1 MAKIIRDF
9 FWEGSRDDGGMHD
22 VNGETTASEIDGEGL
37 ALETFN
43 IGILPYWK
51 KDMGFLHE
59 ENMT

>member
-37 ALETFN
+37 DIGNFQHRNSALLEK
-43 IGILPYWK
+43 GYGVSP
-51 KDMGFLHE
+51 
-59 ENMT
+59 